1 MLRFIISAVLAL
13 VAMTLPAATAVQ
25 VSPGTLESQLAE
37 PDLVTDLALSGSVD
51 ARDLFFIADKMP
63 ALKSLDLTS
72 ASIEAYEGPALRSL
86 VQIGRAHV

>member
-51 ARDLFFIADKMP
+51 ARDLFFI
-63 ALKSLDLTS
+63 
-72 ASIEAYEGPALRSL
+72 E
-86 VQIGRAHV
+86 IGRAHV